1 MALHILLVDD
11 EPHARSHLAALLED
25 FPNVT
30 VAGSVS
36 GGAEAISFL
45 RRTAV
50 DLIFLDIE
58 MGDVSGFDLARHI
71 QSVYPKVM
79 LVFLTGH
86 VDFALNGYEF
96 QPLDFLIKPVNPLRL
111 ERVILQAEE
120 QLGKRTP
127 KTPAVRV
134 GLQVNGGLEI
144 IQVYSILYIEK
155 QGRKV
160 YLVPAKGSRYQSYDT
175 MQKLQGIF
183 ELYGFFRCHQSFLVR
198 LDAMQGVYLDE
209 PRKCHK
215 ILLFGTEEQIPLSRG
230 KYPELRERLRRALPL
245 CVIWGAL
252 FAITPRTGWQLALI
266 VPLFFLLGAAVWL
279 LLRPPLLYA
288 AAAAVLA
295 ALIAGTLELLQT
307 VAGPFVVPAA
317 LVLAILFVLRQLAFA
332 AVQRIEA
339 IIDKQYQTEL
349 LNLIQIIR
357 SQRHDFN
364 FHIQAISGLIEQGL
378 YSECG
383 DYVRM
388 MVKTTTAMN
397 DMLPLHDPAVSA
409 MINSFREMA
418 SQRGVE
424 LQVSISNDL
433 QQIPCTV
440 YEINT
445 IIGNLIQNAMDELEQ
460 NRELRSWI
468 SVLILKRGGNHII
481 KVTNPC
487 HQTEDVFRNCFKPGF
502 TTKQSHEGIGLTTAM
517 RIVTRYHGVIFTEF
531 DEGVISF
538 IVQVPSVFA

>member
-11 EPHARSHLAALLED
+11 ESHARSHLAALLED

-144 IQVYSILYIEK
+144 IQVDSILYIEK

-160 YLVPAKGSRYQSYDT
+160 YLVPAKSSRYQSYDT

-209 PRKCHK
+209 TRKCHK

-230 KYPELRERLRRALPL
+230 KYPELRERVRRALPL

-349 LNLIQIIR
+349 LNLMQIIR

-517 RIVTRYHGVIFTEF
+517 RIVTRYHGVIFTES

>member
-11 EPHARSHLAALLED
+11 ESHARSHLAALLED

-144 IQVYSILYIEK
+144 IQVDSILYIEK

-175 MQKLQGIF
+175 MQTLQGIF

-198 LDAMQGVYLDE
+198 LDAIQGVYLDE
-209 PRKCHK
+209 TRKCHK

-230 KYPELRERLRRALPL
+230 KYPEPLERVRRALPL

-279 LLRPPLLYA
+279 LLRPPLLCA

-317 LVLAILFVLRQLAFA
+317 FPGGCMRLEKDCGPAGYPGGFDCRRPAAGAKILYQHRSGADGSAAGRNLGLVSADGARPASFVR
-332 AVQRIEA
+332 
-339 IIDKQYQTEL
+339 
-349 LNLIQIIR
+349 
-357 SQRHDFN
+357 
-364 FHIQAISGLIEQGL
+364 IQADGS
-378 YSECG
+378 
-383 DYVRM
+383 
-388 MVKTTTAMN
+388 
-397 DMLPLHDPAVSA
+397 
-409 MINSFREMA
+409 
-418 SQRGVE
+418 
-424 LQVSISNDL
+424 
-433 QQIPCTV
+433 
-440 YEINT
+440 
-445 IIGNLIQNAMDELEQ
+445 
-460 NRELRSWI
+460 
-468 SVLILKRGGNHII
+468 
-481 KVTNPC
+481 
-487 HQTEDVFRNCFKPGF
+487 VFRGPCPGDPVCPAAA
-502 TTKQSHEGIGLTTAM
+502 GLCRSSA
-517 RIVTRYHGVIFTEF
+517 H
-531 DEGVISF
+531 
-538 IVQVPSVFA
+538 